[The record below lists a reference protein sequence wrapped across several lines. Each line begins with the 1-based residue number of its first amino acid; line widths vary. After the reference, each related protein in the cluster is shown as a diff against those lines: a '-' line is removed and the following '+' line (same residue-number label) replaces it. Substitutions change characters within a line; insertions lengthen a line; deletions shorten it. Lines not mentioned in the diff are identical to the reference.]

1 MDININEIRTTTEK
15 AINGSEEKWRL
26 HIEDFFTK
34 QIRKAAAY
42 GQYKLFEPSFCL
54 SALAYPEPQRREIEA
69 RKPILR
75 EVLAELTS
83 KGFKVT
89 TSPAESGN
97 PGFIDIEISWEN

>member
-1 MDININEIRTTTEK
+1 MDIEINKIRTMTEK

-26 HIEDFFTK
+26 HIEDFFTE
-34 QIRKAAAY
+34 QIRKAAAN
-42 GQYKLFEPSFCL
+42 GQYKLFERSFCL

-69 RKPILR
+69 REPILR

-89 TSPAESGN
+89 TSPAESRN
-97 PGFIDIEISWEN
+97 PGFMDIEISWEA